1 MNSEYIV
8 ERLIAYALLVLIPL
22 VCYFLAGKLIFKSKH
37 KGKIK
42 RYLAM
47 LIASLICF
55 LFFIVYG
62 ILANE
67 FDLSVKILNP
77 IYFILVPISF
87 LSIVIFFIL
96 FFVNRNRKRPSQL
109 QCSINKKVKGLRF
122 VLQRS
127 IGFQEAVSSF
137 GLFIFFFFCR
147 TLLTTGNRKR
157 S

>member
-1 MNSEYIV
+1 MNSEYII

-22 VCYFLAGKLIFKSKH
+22 ICYFLAGKLLFRSKH

-42 RYLAM
+42 RYLTI

-55 LFFIVYG
+55 LFFIVYS

-77 IYFILVPISF
+77 LYFVLVPISF

-96 FFVNRNRKRPSQL
+96 FFFNKNIKAAQWAALIFGSGFYSIATFAKEERIQL
-109 QCSINKKVKGLRF
+109 LWSWCLV
-122 VLQRS
+122 VD
-127 IGFQEAVSSF
+127 
-137 GLFIFFFFCR
+137 
-147 TLLTTGNRKR
+147 
-157 S
+157 